1 MKIEILNDNSFK
13 NGLIIRY
20 PYHVENE
27 QPEKI
32 IKINETN
39 PSWHISQ
46 WFSKYSLANGNIQQT
61 KNTLSL
67 TDETKIVNI
76 SNNKIYLEI
85 NGSSEYIKPRE
96 KNEPWPHLLLEQF
109 FTNKMISNYQSIKM
123 HLNFDY
129 LKFEN
134 HMEDS
139 FDPNSHTAQFQW
151 FLNFSNQN
159 INSKGYGDFFWFG
172 LSFLD
177 TPRYDFPP
185 AFMAED
191 GGKEDATRKFIYI
204 VDSHNYLNKPIKIM
218 DQTNISFEVLDL
230 IKKGFKEAKNRG
242 FLKETNF
249 EDLGFNST
257 NIGFEIPG
265 TFDIGLRI
273 NKISLEATSN

>member
-1 MKIEILNDNSFK
+1 MKLEILKDNCFK

-20 PYHVENE
+20 PYHMENE
-27 QPEKI
+27 HPEKI
-32 IKINETN
+32 IKTSEED

-46 WFSKYSLANGNIQQT
+46 WFTNNSIAIGNIQQT
-61 KNTLSL
+61 KETLSL
-67 TDETKIVNI
+67 IDNTKKVKICDN
-76 SNNKIYLEI
+76 SIYLEI
-85 NGSSEYIKPRE
+85 NGSKEYKNPR
-96 KNEPWPHLLLEQF
+96 KNDQPWPHLLLEQF
-109 FTNKMISNYQSIKM
+109 FKNKMLNKYQSLKM
-123 HLNFDY
+123 NLNFDY
-129 LKFEN
+129 LKFIN
-134 HMEDS
+134 HMKEEFDS
-139 FDPNSHTAQFQW
+139 NLHTAQFQW

-159 INSKGYGDFFWFG
+159 TSSKGYGDFFWFG

-185 AFMAED
+185 EFMAED

-230 IKKGFKEAKNRG
+230 IKKGFMEAKKRG

-273 NKISLEATSN
+273 NKISLEATPN

>member
-1 MKIEILNDNSFK
+1 MKVEILNDNCFK

-20 PYHVENE
+20 PYHMENE

-32 IKINETN
+32 IKTTEEN

-46 WFSKYSLANGNIQQT
+46 WFTNNSIAIGIIQQT
-61 KNTLSL
+61 NETLSL
-67 TDETKIVNI
+67 MDSTKKV
-76 SNNKIYLEI
+76 KIYDNSVYLEI
-85 NGSSEYIKPRE
+85 NGSKEYKNPR
-96 KNEPWPHLLLEQF
+96 KNDEPWPHLLLEQF
-109 FTNKMISNYQSIKM
+109 FKNKMLKKYQSLKM
-123 HLNFDY
+123 NLNFDY
-129 LKFEN
+129 LKFIN
-134 HMEDS
+134 HMKEE
-139 FDPNSHTAQFQW
+139 FNPNLHTSQFQW

-159 INSKGYGDFFWFG
+159 TSSKGYGDFFWFG

-185 AFMAED
+185 EFMAED

-218 DQTNISFEVLDL
+218 DQVDISFEVLDL
-230 IKKGFKEAKNRG
+230 IKQGFWEAKNRG